1 MRKLTTSAY
10 GLLVLRLVS
19 VWGLRLPAYAVA
31 WLTAALFS
39 LIASSARAAPCPE
52 CFAVMLWPD
61 TQDYTRSGV
70 QPTGGDHFELMGR
83 WACEFKDSFV
93 EPSTGKEMPIVF
105 VQGLGDIVLTWNIA
119 TQFAIADAAY
129 AHLDACGIP
138 YLAIAG
144 NHDTAGAGG
153 AYYG

>member
-1 MRKLTTSAY
+1 MGSGAN
-10 GLLVLRLVS
+10 V
-19 VWGLRLPAYAVA
+19 AQAV
-31 WLTAALFS
+31 
-39 LIASSARAAPCPE
+39 PCPE

-61 TQDYTRSGV
+61 TQDYTRPGV

-105 VQGLGDIVLTWNIA
+105 VQGLGDIVQSWNKE
-119 TQFAIADAAY
+119 TEYAIADAAY
-129 AHLDACGIP
+129 GHLDACGIP

-144 NHDTAGAGG
+144 NHDIAGAGG
-153 AYYG
+153 QACYYCQGP